1 MSMEKIGQLNIIQ
14 EIKSYNDN
22 LALWLAETNEG
33 DSCEVLT
40 IKKNPDYE
48 LLLSRLIRNEILPLI
63 NQDMPGIQK
72 IVQVDVDNANQ
83 LHYIVYQHYEN
94 LSPFDKPTL
103 KALKNLLVGLDQ
115 LKKQNRF
122 GFLFS
127 NETIIS
133 NENTALLRFVGF
145 FELFKQQN
153 LLNTQSIAPEIKGN
167 VRPNFQSDIFSVF
180 SCFSNLLKEN
190 TDETLRKIFEKA
202 LQENRISRF
211 SKYSEIIDELEKVI
225 EPPTIIRPNGRLSI
239 KVVVKQDD
247 RDKFLSTLTE
257 MNTGCYFLLD
267 KDLSEGKG
275 QITGQFS
282 TKNFSGRFFADSEN
296 HIFIPVQHVKNNP
309 LQRVI
314 QQGFIAEYGFDF
326 SPSKYFDSFRYLNE
340 KWEQINTISELNK
353 TKHDLVKKWQTLPD
367 QEREFIEETAF
378 KAKFLRREESKN
390 NPTNIRF
397 SLTNEFR
404 NWELLKEL
412 KRTEVNLFIDDKI
425 LGKIHDYNPSAC
437 FLIIKDA
444 RITLDEIPEQGELS
458 QDVRM
463 ETSQFKK
470 QVEACKKF
478 GGKDIVNPEL
488 CGILATPERV
498 PVPKRIDIDHE
509 KFRQEVINPNLRTDD
524 TQREA
529 VLEALHYKP
538 VYLIQGP
545 PGTGKT
551 TVIVELIQQIIKQ
564 NSNAKILITSQSN
577 LAVDNVLERLPESI
591 LFMRLASDEDRISRD
606 IKEHSFQNKLKNW
619 VRETQ
624 EKSDTFFN
632 EYFQSTI
639 RDKALVR
646 FHNIFANLSPASE
659 NLFADFKNHLRV
671 QSQHIKE
678 IFGGTGN
685 IKEVEK
691 IFNEKLGREYQQLK
705 MIQKDWFAFL
715 SNADTGYGENK
726 KSMLNDGSR
735 ELDLRTAFVK
745 SVNVIGATCIH
756 IASGLYNTINFRF
769 DYVIMDES
777 SKASPAES
785 LVPINMGQNIILIGD
800 HKQLPPV
807 ITREEAVKQKVKEKL
822 EDNGLDIEKEFGES
836 LFEKLITDF
845 EVNTNLQNHLKML
858 DIQYRMPRHIGN
870 LISRFFYDNKLKN
883 PDLHNLPNFD
893 KDKFHGLNFKR
904 KSLFIMDTA
913 SSKEIEVPNSVIFI
927 STSTEPSPNDNDD
940 KFNRS
945 NACNK
950 NIIKSILDKLNTLYA
965 NNLQKEKPFT
975 IGIIAGYRGQVSLLK
990 DSIDLMKYGN
1000 FVLKNE
1006 EGRSE
1011 PLIEINTVDKFQGAE
1026 RDIIIYD
1033 IVKSSKGSSSIGFL
1047 DDYRRV
1053 NVALSRAK
1061 RLLIIVGDS
1070 EYILKRATLNTNGK
1084 FKEFKLREI
1093 TAELSKQGVVIK
1105 NFNEILE

>member
-1 MSMEKIGQLNIIQ
+1 M
-14 EIKSYNDN
+14 
-22 LALWLAETNEG
+22 LWLAETNEG
-33 DSCEVLT
+33 DPCEILT
-40 IKKNPDYE
+40 IKKCPEYE
-48 LLLSRLIRNEILPLI
+48 LLLSRLIRNEILPLL
-63 NQDMPGIQK
+63 NQDIPGIQK
-72 IVQVDVDNANQ
+72 IIQLDFDSASQ
-83 LHYIVYQHYEN
+83 LHYIAYQHYED
-94 LSPFDKPTL
+94 LQPFFRPTL
-103 KALKNLLVGLDQ
+103 KALKSLLRGLDY

-133 NENTALLRFVGF
+133 NENTALLRFVGLY
-145 FELFKQQN
+145 ELYKQQN
-153 LLNTQSIAPEIKGN
+153 LISSQFLAPEVMEN
-167 VRPNFQSDIFSVF
+167 SRPNFQSDVFSVF
-180 SCFSNLLKEN
+180 SCFSNLINEN
-190 TDETLRKIFEKA
+190 TDETLRKIFERA
-202 LQENRISRF
+202 LHENRISRF
-211 SKYSEIIDELEKVI
+211 SKYSEILDELEKVSQ
-225 EPPTIIRPNGRLSI
+225 PPTVIHPNRSLFI

-247 RDKFLSTLTE
+247 KDKFLSALTE
-257 MNTGCYFLLD
+257 MNSGCYFLLD

-296 HIFIPVQHVKNNP
+296 HIFIPVQHVKNNSM
-309 LQRVI
+309 QKVI
-314 QQGFIAEYGFDF
+314 QQGFVAEYGFDF
-326 SPSKYFDSFRYLNE
+326 SPSKHFDSFRYFYE
-340 KWEQINTISELNK
+340 KWEQINTISQLNK
-353 TKHDLVKKWQTLPD
+353 TKQDLIKKWQTLPD

-378 KAKFLRREESKN
+378 KAKYFKREEGKN

-397 SLTNEFR
+397 VLIDEFR

-412 KRTEVNLFIDDKI
+412 KRMEVNLSIDDKI
-425 LGKIHDYNPSAC
+425 IGKIQDYNPSSS
-437 FLIIKDA
+437 FLVIKDA
-444 RITLDEIPEQGELS
+444 RITLDEIPENGELS

-478 GGKDIVNPEL
+478 GNKDIVNPEL

-509 KFRQEVINPNLRTDD
+509 GFKSEVINPNLGTDD
-524 TQREA
+524 TQRDA
-529 VLEALHYKP
+529 VLEALNSKP

-551 TVIVELIQQIIKQ
+551 TVIVELIQQIIRQ
-564 NSNAKILITSQSN
+564 NSNAKILVTSQSN
-577 LAVDNVLERLPESI
+577 LAVDNVLERLPQNI
-591 LFMRLASDEDRISRD
+591 LFMRLASDEDRISKD
-606 IKEHSFQNKLKNW
+606 IKDHSFQNKLKNW
-619 VRETQ
+619 VEKTQ
-624 EKSDTFFN
+624 ERSDKFFN
-632 EYFQSTI
+632 GYFQSKI

-646 FHNIFANLSPASE
+646 FHNLFSNLSSTNE
-659 NLFADFKNHLRV
+659 NHYAEFKNHLRV

-678 IFGGTGN
+678 MFEAARN

-691 IFNEKLGREYQQLK
+691 IFNEKLGKEYRQLK
-705 MIQKDWFAFL
+705 KIQKDWFAFL
-715 SNADTGYGENK
+715 SNADADDGEKK
-726 KSMLNDGSR
+726 KSMLNDGSK

-756 IASGLYNTINFRF
+756 IASSQYNTINFRF

-777 SKASPAES
+777 SKASPAET
-785 LVPINMGQNIILIGD
+785 LVPISMGQNIILIGD

-807 ITREEAVKQKVKEKL
+807 ITREEAVRQRVKEKL

-845 EVNTNLQNHLKML
+845 EINPNLQNYLKML

-870 LISRFFYDNKLKN
+870 LISRFFYDGKLRN
-883 PDLHNLPNFD
+883 PDLLNLPNFD
-893 KDKFHGLNFKR
+893 KDKFHELNFRR
-904 KSLFIMDTA
+904 KSSFIKDNVL
-913 SSKEIEVPNSVIFI
+913 SEEIEVPSSVVFV
-927 STSTEPSPNDNDD
+927 STSTELNPYDNDN

-945 NACNK
+945 NTCNK
-950 NIIKSILDKLNTLYA
+950 NVIKTILERLNKLYPD
-965 NNLQKEKPFT
+965 NLQKEKPFT

-990 DSIDLMKYGN
+990 DGIDLMKYQN

-1011 PLIEINTVDKFQGAE
+1011 ALVEINTVDKFQGAE

-1033 IVKSSKGSSSIGFL
+1033 VVKSSMGTSSIGFL
-1047 DDYRRV
+1047 DDYRRI

-1061 RLLIIVGDS
+1061 RLLIMVGDS
-1070 EYILKRATLNTNGK
+1070 EYILKRATLNTGGK

-1093 TAELSKQGVVIK
+1093 TAELLRQGVVVK
-1105 NFNEILE
+1105 NFDEILE